1 LRCSLCTLAEDL
13 AGVGAWAW
21 VPPELNLGRVV
32 IMNQTKNSDASDYE
46 LINERQAGTLE
57 QIQLNTHV
65 QSEAR
70 RSKISLLGQYLLETK
85 SENVSTQE
93 RIIRSMIGLDV
104 TSAKESK
111 RIGTGLLQTSNL
123 NVLSMTGESIP
134 TVNRLSPF
142 ESLLLTTDQCGGL
155 GPEQELEQE
164 TLPRGRYQNQK

>member
-1 LRCSLCTLAEDL
+1 
-13 AGVGAWAW
+13 
-21 VPPELNLGRVV
+21 
-32 IMNQTKNSDASDYE
+32 MNQTKNSDASDYE

-70 RSKISLLGQYLLETK
+70 RLKISLLGQYLLETK

-93 RIIRSMIGLDV
+93 RIIRSMMGLDI

-111 RIGTGLLQTSNL
+111 RIGAGLLQTSNL
-123 NVLSMTGESIP
+123 NVLSVTGESIP
-134 TVNRLSPF
+134 TVNRLSPS